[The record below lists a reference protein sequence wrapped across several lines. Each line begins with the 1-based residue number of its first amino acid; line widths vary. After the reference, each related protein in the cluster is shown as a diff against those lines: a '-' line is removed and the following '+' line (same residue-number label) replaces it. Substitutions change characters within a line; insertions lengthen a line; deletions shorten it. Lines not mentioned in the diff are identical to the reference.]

1 MPPLLDSLVPGLV
14 LPALGVLLVL
24 SGLSLVL
31 NPAQRDVRWYATLR
45 RPQWL
50 GFSLWSLF
58 PLLRGLS
65 SLGFYG
71 AALVVWIRL
80 HSLGW
85 VALVLAVGVVAESR
99 FWVTCRSR
107 RLTWGLLVGLFSWLA
122 ALLVALQ
129 LQPQAPLVT
138 VLLLP
143 QLLWTPLDM
152 LTTLQMIQLNR

>member
-1 MPPLLDSLVPGLV
+1 MAPLSASLVPGLV
-14 LPALGVLLVL
+14 LPAVGVLLVL
-24 SGLSLVL
+24 AGFSLVL
-31 NPAQRDVRWYATLR
+31 NPANSDLRWYATLR

-58 PLLRGLS
+58 PQLRGLT

-85 VALVLAVGVVAESR
+85 VALVLAVGFLAESR
-99 FWVTCRSR
+99 FWITCRSR
-107 RLTWGLLVGLFSWLA
+107 RLIWGLMVGLLSWLA
-122 ALLVALQ
+122 ALLLVLQ
-129 LQPQAPLVT
+129 LHSQVPLVT

-143 QLLWTPLDM
+143 QLLWTPLEM